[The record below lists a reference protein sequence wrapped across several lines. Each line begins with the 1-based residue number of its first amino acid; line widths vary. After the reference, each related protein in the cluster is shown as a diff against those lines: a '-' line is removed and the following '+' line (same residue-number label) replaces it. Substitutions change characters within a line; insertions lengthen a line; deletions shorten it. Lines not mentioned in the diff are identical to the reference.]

1 MKEKKTFGE
10 IMSGLEVTYG
20 PDITKTALEV
30 GKLLNGLSITDA
42 ELVICLVRERFGEL
56 SKIEFRD

>member
-10 IMSGLEVTYG
+10 MMSGLEENYG
-20 PDITKTALEV
+20 LGITKTALEV
-30 GKLLNGLSITDA
+30 GKLLNGLSVTDA

-56 SKIEFRD
+56 SKLEFRD